1 MDGEFFKEYSEKH
14 VHFIDLSVPEMLED
28 LLRRLNEQNKQYSLI
43 DLGCGD
49 GRLLHALYSKGLLK
63 NASKIIGVD
72 ISIER
77 IEKMKKLCPFA
88 KGIIADVCDLKQIPD
103 NSFDVAISSQVIE
116 HVPDDSKM
124 LKEVYRILNQA
135 GTFTFQ
141 PLSRSDMFLD
151 LLRQG

>member
-1 MDGEFFKEYSEKH
+1 
-14 VHFIDLSVPEMLED
+14 
-28 LLRRLNEQNKQYSLI
+28 
-43 DLGCGD
+43 
-49 GRLLHALYSKGLLK
+49 
-63 NASKIIGVD
+63 
-72 ISIER
+72 
-77 IEKMKKLCPFA
+77 MKKLCPFA
-88 KGIIADVCDLKQIPD
+88 KGIITDVCDLKQIPN